1 MEDDEDSDIDLPDDE
16 SDGVDL
22 DDLLDDDGQDGI
34 NVQGE
39 KFLSGG
45 KGETL
50 DTLGERLN
58 IRSDT

>member
-39 KFLSGG
+39 KFVS
-45 KGETL
+45 GETL